1 MKSSTTLLT
10 PNGRKYMIQLCKHF
24 GHRVPTTY
32 GEREGEIVFEAGKVG
47 LRAAPE
53 TLMLCTEAPELG
65 AVERLEQVIES
76 HLKRFAFREP
86 ELSFDWRRAP
96 IS

>member
-1 MKSSTTLLT
+1 MKSSTTIPT
-10 PNGRKYMIQLCKHF
+10 ANGRRYMVQLCKHF
-24 GHRVPTTY
+24 GHRVPTTF

-53 TLMLCTEAPELG
+53 TLMIVAEATEPAGLD
-65 AVERLEQVIES
+65 RLEDVVAR

-86 ELSFDWRRAP
+86 DLAVDWRRDR
-96 IS
+96 